1 MTSSD
6 ILTQRL
12 RLVAITLDMMRADAA
27 QNGRLAGLLVARIP
41 STWPPEHWEP
51 HVFAF
56 LEKQYVATPHTA
68 AWNRYVVLR
77 AGPPT
82 LIGTM
87 NGFPKGADEAEI
99 GYAILPPWQRLGLAT
114 EGMLVFLEELF
125 RDGTLKG
132 ITAQTLPALT
142 ASIRVMEKCGFRP
155 DGAGDEEGTV
165 RYRLNRPGHLSSP
178 E

>member
-1 MTSSD
+1 MTASD
-6 ILTQRL
+6 ILTSRL

-27 QNGRLAGLLVARIP
+27 QDGRLASLLGVQIP

-56 LEKQYVATPHTA
+56 MEKQNVATPHTA

-77 AGPPT
+77 EEPST

-87 NGFPKGADEAEI
+87 NGFPRSEEEAEI
-99 GYAILPPWQRLGLAT
+99 GYIILPRWQRLGLAT
-114 EGMLVFLEELF
+114 EGMRAFLEELF
-125 RDGTLKG
+125 RDGTLKC

-142 ASIRVMEKCGFRP
+142 ASVRVMEKCGFRP

-165 RYRLNRPGHLSSP
+165 RYRLDRPRHC
-178 E
+178 